1 MTMVQKVIGDPFFHG
16 KTMRCGI
23 FLDQHSL
30 VGEIWQMGITQ
41 TSHASLYPGSLSG
54 MADPTVP
61 VFHFFC
67 GLVCAAQSSAI
78 SSPGL
83 L

>member
-1 MTMVQKVIGDPFFHG
+1 
-16 KTMRCGI
+16 MRCGI
-23 FLDQHSL
+23 FLDQCSL
-30 VGEIWQMGITQ
+30 EGEIWQMGITQ

-61 VFHFFC
+61 VFHFSFC